1 MNKRKALRLVIG
13 FLCCFLLGGM
23 ALAMSSDN
31 YRIDWDVIA
40 GGGVPASSASYT
52 LRSTMGQAA
61 IGSSSSA
68 SFQLGAGYWYGVGVP
83 APPPAYK
90 ICLPI
95 ILKNY
100 P

>member
-1 MNKRKALRLVIG
+1 MNERKTLTLAIG
-13 FLCCFLLGGM
+13 FLCCLLLGSM
-23 ALAMSSDN
+23 AMAMSSDN

-40 GGGVPASSASYT
+40 GGGGPASSASYT
-52 LRSTMGQAA
+52 MRGIIGQAV

-90 ICLPI
+90 IYLPI